1 MFKGKKATIGDVMF
15 KGKALDYG
23 IIVGATL
30 VLFFAL
36 LALSGNLRFTYAYSS
51 ANTLVAN
58 VAVTNV
64 IYLSVSPNAIS
75 FGSLPPLG
83 IYDANVQVTDTDNGG
98 NIAANILVEGTN
110 WVYGSDS
117 MGVSNTL
124 WNPTALSGSG
134 GTPLSNTFTNTGI
147 IIPQPTLA
155 SPSTNSI
162 IYFGVTIPRGT
173 PPGNY
178 VQTISFE
185 NYNTTYNTY
194 NSVSSAYTV
203 TASVNVLGTCF
214 ISLNPTSL
222 NFGSIAANANV
233 LTNNLVTD
241 SNPNGN
247 VAANVLVEGTSW
259 NSISTPSIGFG
270 VSNTLWNPSSL
281 NAYSGNALT
290 NTLAPTG
297 ITITAPTQANTIT
310 SSPIYFGLG
319 VPGGTP
325 AGSYSQTITIE
336 NSC

>member
-1 MFKGKKATIGDVMF
+1 MF
-15 KGKALDYG
+15 KGKALNYG

-36 LALSGNLRFTYAYSS
+36 LALSGNLRFTYASTTT
-51 ANTLVAN
+51 NTLVAN

-75 FGSLPPLG
+75 FGSLYPSG
-83 IYDANVQVTDTDNGG
+83 SYDANVQVTDTDNGG
-98 NIAANILVEGTN
+98 NIEANMLVEGTA
-110 WVYGSDS
+110 WTYGSNS

-134 GTPLSNTFTNTGI
+134 GTQLSGTFTNTGI

-155 SPSTNSI
+155 SPSTSNN
-162 IYFGVTIPRGT
+162 IYFGVTIPAGT

-185 NYNTTYNTY
+185 NENTTYSTY

-203 TASVNVLGTCF
+203 TASVSVLGVCF
-214 ISLNPTSL
+214 ISLSPTSL

-233 LTNNLVTD
+233 PTNNLVTD
-241 SNPNGN
+241 SDSNGD
-247 VAANVLVEGTSW
+247 AAATIFVEGTSW
-259 NSISTPSIGFG
+259 NSISNTLIGFG
-270 VSNTLWNPSSL
+270 VSNTLWSASSL
-281 NAYSGNALT
+281 GTYSGNALT
-290 NTLAPTG
+290 NTLTSTG
-297 ITITAPTQANTIT
+297 IIIAAPTQANPTT
-310 SSPIYFGLG
+310 NSPIYFGLG